1 MSKVVKW
8 QFITQ
13 EEEDAHIDSNDKI
26 RAKLEA
32 YERNRIKEK
41 EQRYARLKDEFYSA
55 ITQDEE
61 GNVILP
67 SDEEGNVVFPL
78 DDDGN
83 PLIIIDED
91 GNVVDASPS
100 SDEDDE
106 KMPSV
111 SSEMLLEEAQE
122 EAEKIK
128 HDARFAADMILD
140 EARDQAEAL
149 KRHYEE
155 EGKKTGYQEGLSQA
169 IEEYNKKEALLEA
182 ENARLKEEYEKK
194 RMELE
199 GQIVSSVCDTLEQFF
214 CVQFGDS
221 KELLLH
227 LVDNCLLNIENSKEF
242 LIKVN
247 EEGFSFLQE
256 NKEKLQERVGSDV
269 VLDIVRDP
277 VLSDGSCIIETD
289 GGVFD
294 CSLDTQMRNLIKDLR
309 SLSV

>member
-1 MSKVVKW
+1 MSKVLKW
-8 QFITQ
+8 QFIT
-13 EEEDAHIDSNDKI
+13 EEEDKQLIDSNDKV
-26 RAKLEA
+26 RAKIEA
-32 YERNRIKEK
+32 YERRLIKEK
-41 EQRYARLKDEFYSA
+41 EKRYSSLKDEFYAA

-61 GNVILP
+61 GNVVLP
-67 SDEEGNVVFPL
+67 TDEEGNVQFPL

-83 PLIIIDED
+83 PLIVIDEE

-100 SDEDDE
+100 SEEEADDA
-106 KMPSV
+106 PV
-111 SSEMLLEEAQE
+111 SSEFLLEEAQE

-155 EGKKTGYQEGLSQA
+155 EGKKTGYQEGLGQA
-169 IEEYNKKEALLEA
+169 MQEFDGRKAELEEQN
-182 ENARLKEEYEKK
+182 RQIREEYEQK
-194 RMELE
+194 REALE
-199 GQIVSSVCDTLEQFF
+199 SEIVTSVCDVLEKFF

-247 EEGFSFLQE
+247 EEGYSFLQE
-256 NKEKLQERVGSDV
+256 NKAQLQERVGSDV
-269 VLDIVRDP
+269 TLDIVRDP
-277 VLSDGSCIIETD
+277 VLSEGSCIIETD

-294 CSLDTQMRNLIKDLR
+294 CSLDTQMTNLIKDLR
-309 SLSV
+309 SLSI

>member
-1 MSKVVKW
+1 MSKILKW
-8 QFITQ
+8 QFIT
-13 EEEDAHIDSNDKI
+13 EDEAEQLIDTNDMFREKI
-26 RAKLEA
+26 EA
-32 YERNRIKEK
+32 YEKKRVKDKEL
-41 EQRYARLKDEFYSA
+41 RYSKLKDEFYSA

-67 SDEEGNVVFPL
+67 MDEEGNVLFPL

-83 PLIIIDED
+83 PLIIIDEE
-91 GNVVDASPS
+91 GNVVDADPSFEKEEDFPSTSP
-100 SDEDDE
+100 EAL
-106 KMPSV
+106 V
-111 SSEMLLEEAQE
+111 EEANK

-140 EARDQAEAL
+140 EAREQAEAL

-155 EGKKTGYQEGLSQA
+155 EGKKTGYQEGLGQA
-169 IEEYNKKEALLEA
+169 MQEFDDKKSKLEE
-182 ENARLKEEYEKK
+182 ENIRIRQEYEEK
-194 RMELE
+194 RNQLE
-199 GQIVSSVCDTLEQFF
+199 KEIVDSVCDVLEQFF
-214 CVQFGDS
+214 LVQFGDS

-247 EEGFSFLQE
+247 EEGYAFLQE
-256 NKEKLQERVGSDV
+256 NKAQLQEKVGNDV

-277 VLSDGSCIIETD
+277 LLGEGGCIIETD
-289 GGVFD
+289 GGVFG

-309 SLSV
+309 SLSI

>member
-1 MSKVVKW
+1 MSKILKW
-8 QFITQ
+8 QFIT
-13 EEEDAHIDSNDKI
+13 EEEDKALIDSNSKV
-26 RAKLEA
+26 RAKIEA
-32 YERNRIKEK
+32 YEKRLMKEK
-41 EQRYARLKDEFYSA
+41 ELRYSKLKDVFYSA

-61 GNVILP
+61 GNVVLP
-67 SDEEGNVVFPL
+67 SDEEGNILFPL

-83 PLIIIDED
+83 PLIVIDEE
-91 GNVVDASPS
+91 GNVVDAAPAAEEEDETPS
-100 SDEDDE
+100 LT
-106 KMPSV
+106 
-111 SSEMLLEEAQE
+111 SELLLEEAQE
-122 EAEKIK
+122 QAEKIK
-128 HDARFAADMILD
+128 HEARFAADMILE

-155 EGKKTGYQEGLSQA
+155 EGKKTGYQEGLGQA
-169 IEEYNKKEALLEA
+169 MQEFDGKKAELEA
-182 ENARLKEEYEKK
+182 ENQRIREEYEKK
-194 RMELE
+194 RDALE
-199 GQIVSSVCDTLEQFF
+199 SEIVTSVCDVLEKFF

-247 EEGFSFLQE
+247 DEGYSFLQE
-256 NKEKLQERVGSDV
+256 NKALLQEKVGSDV

-277 VLSDGSCIIETD
+277 VLPEGGCIIETD

-294 CSLDTQMRNLIKDLR
+294 CGLDTQMMNLIKDLR

>member
-1 MSKVVKW
+1 MSKVLKW
-8 QFITQ
+8 QFIT
-13 EEEDAHIDSNDKI
+13 EEEDKQLIDTNDKF
-26 RAKLEA
+26 RATIEA
-32 YERNRIKEK
+32 YEKKLIKDKEK
-41 EQRYARLKDEFYSA
+41 RYARLKDEFYDA

-61 GNVILP
+61 GNIILP
-67 SDEEGNVVFPL
+67 MDEEGNVLFPL

-83 PLIIIDED
+83 PLIIIDEE
-91 GNVVDASPS
+91 GNVVDAEPS
-100 SDEDDE
+100 EDADEE
-106 KMPSV
+106 AE
-111 SSEMLLEEAQE
+111 SSFNSELLLEDARE

-155 EGKKTGYQEGLSQA
+155 EGKKTGYQEGLGQA
-169 IEEYNKKEALLEA
+169 MQEFDAKKAELEA
-182 ENARLKEEYEKK
+182 ENQRIRKEYEDK
-194 RMELE
+194 RDALE
-199 GQIVSSVCDTLEQFF
+199 KEIVTSVCDTLEKFF
-214 CVQFGDS
+214 CIQFGDS

-247 EEGFSFLQE
+247 DEGYSFLQE
-256 NKEKLQERVGSDV
+256 NKTQLQERVGSDV

-277 VLSDGSCIIETD
+277 VLGEGSCIIETD

-309 SLSV
+309 SLSI

>member
-1 MSKVVKW
+1 MSKILKW
-8 QFITQ
+8 QFIT
-13 EEEDAHIDSNDKI
+13 EEEDKALIDSNSKV
-26 RAKLEA
+26 RAKIEA
-32 YERNRIKEK
+32 YEKRLMKEK
-41 EQRYARLKDEFYSA
+41 ELRYSKLKDVFYSA

-61 GNVILP
+61 GNVVLP
-67 SDEEGNVVFPL
+67 SDEEGNILFPL

-83 PLIIIDED
+83 PLIVIDEE
-91 GNVVDASPS
+91 GNVVDAAPAAEEENETPS
-100 SDEDDE
+100 LT
-106 KMPSV
+106 
-111 SSEMLLEEAQE
+111 SELLLEEAQE
-122 EAEKIK
+122 QAEKIK
-128 HDARFAADMILD
+128 HEARFAADMILE

-155 EGKKTGYQEGLSQA
+155 EGKKTGYQEGLGQA
-169 IEEYNKKEALLEA
+169 MQEFDGKKAELEA
-182 ENARLKEEYEKK
+182 ENQRIREEYEKK
-194 RMELE
+194 RDALE
-199 GQIVSSVCDTLEQFF
+199 SEIVTSVCDVLEKFF

-247 EEGFSFLQE
+247 DEGYSFLQE
-256 NKEKLQERVGSDV
+256 NKALLQEKVGSDV

-277 VLSDGSCIIETD
+277 VLPEGGCIIETD

-294 CSLDTQMRNLIKDLR
+294 CGLDTQMRNLIKDLR

>member
-8 QFITQ
+8 QFIT
-13 EEEDAHIDSNDKI
+13 EEEDEQVIDTNDKFREKI
-26 RAKLEA
+26 EA
-32 YERNRIKEK
+32 YEKKRIKDK
-41 EQRYARLKDEFYSA
+41 ELRYSKLKDEFYSA

-67 SDEEGNVVFPL
+67 MDEEGNVLFPL

-83 PLIIIDED
+83 PLIIIDEE
-91 GNVVDASPS
+91 GNVIDADPASEE
-100 SDEDDE
+100 DEE
-106 KMPSV
+106 IPPI
-111 SSEMLLEEAQE
+111 SSEMLLEEATE

-155 EGKKTGYQEGLSQA
+155 EGKKTGYQEGLGQA
-169 IEEYNKKEALLEA
+169 MQEFDAKKAELEA
-182 ENARLKEEYEKK
+182 ENNRIREEYEKK
-194 RMELE
+194 RESLE
-199 GQIVSSVCDTLEQFF
+199 SEIVTSVCDVLEQFF
-214 CVQFGDS
+214 QVQFGDS

-247 EEGFSFLQE
+247 DEGYAFLQE
-256 NKEKLQERVGSDV
+256 NKAQLQEKVGSDV

-277 VLSDGSCIIETD
+277 VLGEGGCIIETD